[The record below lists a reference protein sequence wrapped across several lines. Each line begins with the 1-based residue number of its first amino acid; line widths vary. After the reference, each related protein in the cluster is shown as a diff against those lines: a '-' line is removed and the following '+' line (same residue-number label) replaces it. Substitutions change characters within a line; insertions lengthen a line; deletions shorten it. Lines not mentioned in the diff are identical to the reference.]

1 MRIVLVSLT
10 KANQFI
16 KKNGRGLNYSL
27 EGESMNIIMMSRKV
41 DKTLEPA
48 ERGGEAEGGREKSER
63 VRNRQDEKHTHGQRH
78 TGRIYYG
85 LLNPKKQPSVIYLLQ
100 KCHPIFPK

>member
-1 MRIVLVSLT
+1 MRIVLVGLT

-41 DKTLEPA
+41 DKTL
-48 ERGGEAEGGREKSER
+48 
-63 VRNRQDEKHTHGQRH
+63 
-78 TGRIYYG
+78 
-85 LLNPKKQPSVIYLLQ
+85 
-100 KCHPIFPK
+100 

>member
-41 DKTLEPA
+41 DKTL
-48 ERGGEAEGGREKSER
+48 
-63 VRNRQDEKHTHGQRH
+63 
-78 TGRIYYG
+78 
-85 LLNPKKQPSVIYLLQ
+85 
-100 KCHPIFPK
+100 

>member
-1 MRIVLVSLT
+1 MNELKKLIDSSQKKEWALMRIVLVSLT

-41 DKTLEPA
+41 DKTL
-48 ERGGEAEGGREKSER
+48 
-63 VRNRQDEKHTHGQRH
+63 
-78 TGRIYYG
+78 
-85 LLNPKKQPSVIYLLQ
+85 
-100 KCHPIFPK
+100 